1 MFRDP
6 LVTPANKRAD
16 RRRSGVEN
24 VDPIFLDD
32 FPKPIG
38 LGPVRGALVHDNGGA
53 VGERAVDNITVTG
66 YPAHISRAPKNI
78 FIANVEDVLGR
89 RINVHEIT
97 TGGVQNS
104 FWFSGG
110 STCVKKVKRMLAI
123 EWRRR
128 AVCIHVLQFS
138 VPPNV
143 TAFLHVDV
151 VSGATKNDHPPD

>member
-6 LVTPANKRAD
+6 LVAPANKRAD
-16 RRRSGVEN
+16 RRRSRVEN
-24 VDPIFLDD
+24 VDSIFFDD

-38 LGPVRGALVHDNGGA
+38 LGPVRRAFVHNNGGA
-53 VGERAVDNITVTG
+53 GGERAIDDVTMPG
-66 YPAHISRAPKNI
+66 YPAHISRAPEDI
-78 FIANVEDVLGR
+78 VVANVEDVLGS

-110 STCVKKVKRMLAI
+110 SACVKKVKRMLAI

-128 AVCIHVLQFS
+128 AVGIDVLQFS

-151 VSGATKNDHPPD
+151 VSGAAKNDHPPD